1 MTALTVVANHDVAA
15 TWVLG
20 AVACLICAASTA
32 RWLRDERARDKK
44 ALDLLC
50 TAIETE
56 RENA

>member
-1 MTALTVVANHDVAA
+1 MHDVLIGWVIVAA
-15 TWVLG
+15 VI
-20 AVACLICAASTA
+20 AICAACTA